1 MTTSNSGSTAPSG
14 AAAPAAAF
22 PWLRVAVAGA
32 LLAGAL
38 AFRLYSDW
46 NRAVEQAQPAALQ
59 VVVDN
64 GGLAVERATLRV
76 QQNPAHAQSYAE
88 LGGALLQQVR
98 ETGDSSLY
106 ARALAAFEKA
116 LALEPENLD
125 ALVGRGVLALALHDF
140 TGALAWAGQAEAVN
154 PYRAQILGIR
164 GDALIE
170 LGRYEEAT
178 AAVQAMVDLRPDMHS
193 YSRVSYVRELFGQV
207 EGAMTAME
215 LAARTSVKGS
225 EDWQWAT
232 THLANLH
239 FNSGEREAAS
249 ALYEQVLQVAP
260 AYPFALAGRARV
272 QAAGGNFAG
281 AVATLRPVSERLPLP
296 EFVAALGEYYERL
309 GDVTN
314 ARLQYEIV
322 GVMQTLLAAG
332 GMNVDLELATFA
344 ALHGDDVAAAV
355 SQARLAYALRP
366 TLYAADTLAWALY
379 RSAAFDEAARYSAEA
394 LRLGTQDA
402 LLYYHAGMIARAQG
416 RSDDARRFL
425 STALTINPD
434 FATLWAPDLPTL
446 STE

>member
-1 MTTSNSGSTAPSG
+1 
-14 AAAPAAAF
+14 
-22 PWLRVAVAGA
+22 VAVAGA

-38 AFRLYSDW
+38 AFRLLSDW
-46 NRAVEQAQPAALQ
+46 NRAVEQAQPAAQ
-59 VVVDN
+59 RAVVEN

-76 QQNPAHAQSYAE
+76 QQNPAYAQSYAE

-106 ARALAAFEKA
+106 TRALAAFEKA

-140 TGALAWAGQAEAVN
+140 TGALAWASQAEALN

-170 LGRYEEAT
+170 LGRYDEAVVT
-178 AAVQAMVDLRPDMHS
+178 IQAMVDLRPDMHS

-232 THLANLH
+232 THLA
-239 FNSGEREAAS
+239 EREAAS

-296 EFVAALGEYYERL
+296 EFVVALGEYYERL
-309 GDVTN
+309 GDVTS
-314 ARLQYEIV
+314 ARLQYELV

-379 RSAAFDEAARYSAEA
+379 RSGAFDEAARFSAEA

-416 RSDDARRFL
+416 RTDDARRFL
-425 STALTINPD
+425 TTALTINSD

-446 STE
+446 SIE

>member
-1 MTTSNSGSTAPSG
+1 
-14 AAAPAAAF
+14 
-22 PWLRVAVAGA
+22 VAVAGA

-38 AFRLYSDW
+38 AFRLLSDW
-46 NRAVEQAQPAALQ
+46 NRAVEQAQPAAQ
-59 VVVDN
+59 RAVVEN

-76 QQNPAHAQSYAE
+76 QQNPAYAQSYAE

-106 ARALAAFEKA
+106 TRALAAFEKA

-140 TGALAWAGQAEAVN
+140 TGALAWASQAEALN

-170 LGRYEEAT
+170 LGRYDEAVVT
-178 AAVQAMVDLRPDMHS
+178 IQAMVDLRPDMHS

-260 AYPFALAGRARV
+260 AYPFALAG
-272 QAAGGNFAG
+272 
-281 AVATLRPVSERLPLP
+281 
-296 EFVAALGEYYERL
+296 FVVALGEYYERL
-309 GDVTN
+309 GDVTS
-314 ARLQYEIV
+314 ARLQYELV

-379 RSAAFDEAARYSAEA
+379 RSGAFDEAARFSAEA

-416 RSDDARRFL
+416 RTDDARRFL
-425 STALTINPD
+425 TTALTINSD

-446 STE
+446 SIE